1 MNPIF
6 QSIIFKFVL
15 YVIVEFVRSYENER
29 SFHCLWLYYFHIILQ
44 EHTCPITKSTNYQI
58 SLQTLLECFNH
69 RLSHNVHLYVIIML
83 QTIIIPL
90 LKAGCIFLN
99 LSDWIISYRPIWIF
113 CIPFMYVLLL
123 ILMHHA
129 LVSFKFLMS
138 ILDLHSLFWGCKT
151 WQWQLFSV
159 K

>member
-1 MNPIF
+1 MNPFIF

-29 SFHCLWLYYFHIILQ
+29 SFHCLWLYYFHITLQ

-69 RLSHNVHLYVIIML
+69 RFSHNVHLYVIIML

-90 LKAGCIFLN
+90 LKASCIFLN
-99 LSDWIISYRPIWIF
+99 LSDWIISYQYEYFVYPSCTVADFNASCTNEYSWSSF
-113 CIPFMYVLLL
+113 FVLGLSNMAM
-123 ILMHHA
+123 I
-129 LVSFKFLMS
+129 V
-138 ILDLHSLFWGCKT
+138 I
-151 WQWQLFSV
+151 
-159 K
+159 

>member
-1 MNPIF
+1 MNNKYVKDLDIGSTYWYHKFPLLTFEMNPIF

-69 RLSHNVHLYVIIML
+69 RSTHNVHLYVIIML

-90 LKAGCIFLN
+90 LKASCFFFLN
-99 LSDWIISYRPIWIF
+99 LSDWIISYQYEYFVYPSCTYCCWF
-113 CIPFMYVLLL
+113 
-123 ILMHHA
+123 
-129 LVSFKFLMS
+129 
-138 ILDLHSLFWGCKT
+138 
-151 WQWQLFSV
+151 
-159 K
+159 